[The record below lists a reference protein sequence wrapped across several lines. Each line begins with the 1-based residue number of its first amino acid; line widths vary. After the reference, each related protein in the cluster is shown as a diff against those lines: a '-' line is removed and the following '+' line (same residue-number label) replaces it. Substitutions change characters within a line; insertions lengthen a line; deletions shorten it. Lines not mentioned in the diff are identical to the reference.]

1 MAHQDARC
9 ASAAET
15 IVVTAGGSLP
25 TVTSL
30 SGKKLVV
37 VRGTVSGSLAW
48 TLAGQPQMTIVG
60 QTTGTLSGVGSTAT
74 VHVTGGDLYI
84 RNLSLTG
91 GSPGL
96 WADGGGIVRLDHV
109 SVSNNTAGGI
119 LLDGAGFDIKNT
131 TVNNNGANTAGAAAF
146 GGIRVQ
152 NSLTTPKVLALST
165 IVGNQLL
172 GVTCD
177 ASTSLSPSPTT
188 VLVSGTTGVD
198 VASVC
203 GFNSCITPSATC
215 GAQP

>member
-1 MAHQDARC
+1 MSHQDARC
-9 ASAAET
+9 ASNTET
-15 IVVTAGGSLP
+15 VVVAAGGTLP
-25 TVTSL
+25 SVASL
-30 SGKKLVV
+30 SGKNLVV
-37 VRGTVSGSLAW
+37 VRQTVSGSLAW
-48 TLAGQPQMTIVG
+48 TLTGLPQMTLVG
-60 QTTGTLSGVGSTAT
+60 QTTGTLSSTGATAT
-74 VHVTGGDLYI
+74 LHVTGGDLYI

-96 WADGGGIVRLDHV
+96 WADGGAIVRLDHDT
-109 SVSNNTAGGI
+109 VSNNTAGGI

-146 GGIRVQ
+146 GGMRVQ

-165 IVGNQLL
+165 ISGNQLL

-177 ASTSLSPSPTT
+177 ASASLSPSPTT

-198 VASVC
+198 IASVC
-203 GFNSCITPSATC
+203 GFTSCGTASTTC